1 MVRVVVCLVLHYLLR
16 PGMFCNVFGFSGL
29 NYQPSFPG
37 GLIRDCIL
45 KTFIRA
51 PRVAFSQL
59 SRNLIQMVLYLA
71 RDPRDPLPF
80 HGKGRELLT
89 PTLRL
94 EVGANQAP
102 RPHGGTVRVL
112 GALWP
117 PCANGSH

>member
-1 MVRVVVCLVLHYLLR
+1 MVRVVVYLVLHYLLR
-16 PGMFCNVFGFSGL
+16 PEMFCNVLGLSGL

-45 KTFIRA
+45 KTFVRA

-59 SRNLIQMVLYLA
+59 SRNLIQTVFYLA
-71 RDPRDPLPF
+71 RDPRGPLPL
-80 HGKGRELLT
+80 HGKGRDLLAPT
-89 PTLRL
+89 PHL
-94 EVGANQAP
+94 EMGTSQAL
-102 RPHGGTVRVL
+102 RPHGGTVRLL